1 MSLRPG
7 IKECLTA
14 QTRQAPEILV
24 LQIRA
29 VAPPHQLHC
38 NEILSGPHKR
48 RNIEF
53 RRHLAVL
60 AVSDKPAVDP
70 NLQIRCGRTHMQIDS
85 VSLPAGGKHKRA
97 AVGSDIVVYRRHMRR
112 IGLKLAVPCIFFPTI
127 HGHTESIQFP
137 QSGHAEFRPFRIVE
151 IHPVEIRRPL
161 IQMLDKFKFPF
172 PVEREES
179 VRLRFIGG
187 IRLFLILIC

>member
-1 MSLRPG
+1 
-7 IKECLTA
+7 
-14 QTRQAPEILV
+14 
-24 LQIRA
+24 
-29 VAPPHQLHC
+29 
-38 NEILSGPHKR
+38 
-48 RNIEF
+48 
-53 RRHLAVL
+53 
-60 AVSDKPAVDP
+60 
-70 NLQIRCGRTHMQIDS
+70 
-85 VSLPAGGKHKRA
+85 
-97 AVGSDIVVYRRHMRR
+97 MRR

-137 QSGHAEFRPFRIVE
+137 QSGHAEFLPFRIVE

-187 IRLFLILIC
+187 IRLFLILICEKRGSRLQPVYVVYRRRFPRQCRCGGGTRRQCGEARCQDA